1 MMNPPLTIT
10 SDWHPNRNQF
20 EPLTRFDERK
30 STWFANRRSRR
41 RRARDHKRKEF
52 VELQLA
58 NLDAELSNR
67 FDNVIRTNDHNSN
80 VQLPELDF
88 SPMQVVKWRPSA
100 LPSVP
105 PPTTHLQPT
114 SDTDWSKL
122 EINFFSPPRK
132 GSYPPLPS
140 PPVALMTA
148 AEIGLL
154 TPLLT
159 PKVFLPDLMHNSRVT
174 ASTPSDVSIVTP
186 WILGPTILE
195 TVGQNTCLPKGSP
208 EDDDSASTFVAA
220 KLPWF
225 HDVDPFDLAAPLSS
239 DLESSKDEHLKSQIP
254 STRCT
259 LYHKDD
265 YDLEERSIHSSQ
277 SLRSCEEGRMT
288 GLVHAESATTQA
300 YALGAEWLEEPIVD
314 LPYDIIGDWNDEP
327 VLDWNGKLVVDW
339 NDKPI
344 EDYSDDL
351 VMIEHDA
358 DTYGWTFL
366 SEGRA
371 LSDCVSTLSSA
382 FSSMEVLP
390 LPLRD
395 SFMEK
400 LSAYEGPVREL
411 AENEVQMRRISKSA
425 WDSES
430 DFLIPAFF

>member
-1 MMNPPLTIT
+1 MIRDIYL
-10 SDWHPNRNQF
+10 HHQGNQF
-20 EPLTRFDERK
+20 EPLTRFNERK
-30 STWFANRRSRR
+30 STWFANRHSRR
-41 RRARDHKRKEF
+41 RRARDHKRKEL

-58 NLDAELSNR
+58 DLDAELSIR
-67 FDNVIRTNDHNSN
+67 FNEVIRTSDHNSN
-80 VQLPELDF
+80 VQLPKLGF
-88 SPMQVVKWRPSA
+88 SPMQVVKWRPLA

-132 GSYPPLPS
+132 VSYSPLPS

-148 AEIGLL
+148 AELGLL

-159 PKVFLPDLMHNSRVT
+159 PKVSLPDLMHNSRATAST
-174 ASTPSDVSIVTP
+174 ASTPSDVPIVTP
-186 WILGPTILE
+186 WISGPTVLE
-195 TVGQNTCLPKGSP
+195 TVGQNTRLPRGSP
-208 EDDDSASTFVAA
+208 EDDDSASPFEAA

-225 HDVDPFDLAAPLSS
+225 HDVDPFDLTAPLSF
-239 DLESSKDEHLKSQIP
+239 DLETSKDEHLKSQTP

-259 LYHKDD
+259 LHHKDD

-288 GLVHAESATTQA
+288 GVEHAESATTQA
-300 YALGAEWLEEPIVD
+300 CALGAEWLEEPIVD
-314 LPYDIIGDWNDEP
+314 WPCDIVGDWNDTP
-327 VLDWNGKLVVDW
+327 VLDWNDR
-339 NDKPI
+339 PI
-344 EDYSDDL
+344 ENYADDL

-371 LSDCVSTLSSA
+371 LSDCVSTSSSG

-395 SFMEK
+395 SFMEEA
-400 LSAYEGPVREL
+400 SAYEGPVREL
-411 AENEVQMRRISKSA
+411 AENEVKMRRVTKSA

>member
-1 MMNPPLTIT
+1 L
-10 SDWHPNRNQF
+10 
-20 EPLTRFDERK
+20 
-30 STWFANRRSRR
+30 
-41 RRARDHKRKEF
+41 

-58 NLDAELSNR
+58 NLDAELSFR

-80 VQLPELDF
+80 VKLPGLDF

-122 EINFFSPPRK
+122 EINFFSPPTK
-132 GSYPPLPS
+132 VSYPPLPS

-148 AEIGLL
+148 AELGLL

-159 PKVFLPDLMHNSRVT
+159 PKVSLPDLMHNSRVT
-174 ASTPSDVSIVTP
+174 TSIPSDVPIVTP
-186 WILGPTILE
+186 WIPGPTVLE
-195 TVGQNTCLPKGSP
+195 TVGHNTRLPRGSS
-208 EDDDSASTFVAA
+208 EDGDSTSPFVAA

-225 HDVDPFDLAAPLSS
+225 HDVDPFDLAAPLSF
-239 DLESSKDEHLKSQIP
+239 DLETSKDKHLKSQIP

-265 YDLEERSIHSSQ
+265 YGLEECSLHSSQ
-277 SLRSCEEGRMT
+277 SLRGCEEGRMT
-288 GLVHAESATTQA
+288 GVEHAESATTQA
-300 YALGAEWLEEPIVD
+300 YALGAEWLEEPILD
-314 LPYDIIGDWNDEP
+314 RPCDIIGDWNDAP
-327 VLDWNGKLVVDW
+327 VLDWNGKPVGDW
-339 NDKPI
+339 NDKSI

-366 SEGRA
+366 SESRA
-371 LSDCVSTLSSA
+371 LSNCLSTLSSA

-395 SFMEK
+395 SFMEET
-400 LSAYEGPVREL
+400 SAYEGHVREL
-411 AENEVQMRRISKSA
+411 AENEVKMRRISKSA